1 MMNDKKEIPDW
12 QLERYLL
19 GELPPDLENR
29 VRQQLAEDESANA
42 RLSELK
48 ESNAEILSS
57 YPPEMMSGQIEKRY
71 KEKYG
76 KRKNQTNEPRR
87 VRVRSFAYA
96 LSAAALILVFL
107 FPLRNIII
115 QNQIDRVPEE
125 IRMKGAKPH
134 LVVYKKSGDEI
145 ARLQNGEKV
154 DEKDI
159 LQLSYVAVSRK
170 YGVIYSVDGRGIV
183 TAHYPDIHTGSTPE
197 LDQSGE
203 ISLAF
208 AYELDDAP
216 SFERFFFVTSNEP
229 FEITMVEKAITLLA
243 SNPRQA
249 MKKDLKL
256 PSGFRQY
263 SIILNK

>member
-1 MMNDKKEIPDW
+1 MMNDKNKIPDW

-29 VRQQLAEDESANA
+29 VRQQLAKDESAEA
-42 RLSELK
+42 RLAELK
-48 ESNAEILSS
+48 ESNVEILSS
-57 YPPEMMSGQIEKRY
+57 YPPEMMSGQIKKRY

-76 KRKNQTNEPRR
+76 KRGNQKNETGR

-107 FPLRNIII
+107 FPLRNLIR
-115 QNQIDRVPEE
+115 QNQIDRVPEQ

-134 LVVYKKSGDEI
+134 LVVYRKSGDEI
-145 ARLQNGEKV
+145 ARLQNGDKV
-154 DEKDI
+154 REQDI
-159 LQLSYVAVSRK
+159 LQLSYVAASRK
-170 YGVIYSVDGRGIV
+170 YGVIYSIDGRGVV
-183 TAHYPDIHTGSTPE
+183 TVHYPDTHTESTPE

-203 ISLAF
+203 ISLAY

-229 FEITMVEKAITLLA
+229 FEIAMVEKAIKLLA
-243 SNPRQA
+243 SKPRHA

-256 PSGFRQY
+256 PSRFRQY